1 MPVAVGSSAR
11 GAQTLGNAAAHRLA
25 EKVSPLPAARRLAEA
40 CNPPCAAGGR
50 RQECGRSLRVTYP
63 HVRTSLS
70 HLVCSFRWTHF

>member
-1 MPVAVGSSAR
+1 MPVAVGRSAR

-40 CNPPCAAGGR
+40 CTPLRSRWSATGMC
-50 RQECGRSLRVTYP
+50 RSLRVTYP